1 MTEPVDPYALLSAL
15 LAPMRGRS
23 PEACSAYRVAAT
35 RDDPLAFALL
45 YLRHH
50 LKGKGDDAVVTLSEV
65 HLAWAES
72 AKAWLEPPAEPY
84 AFRRAEVAPRE
95 TGKSTWWF
103 LILPLWAAAH
113 GHARFCAAFADTSSQ
128 AETHLASFKAE
139 LDNNALLRADFP
151 DLVAPK
157 TRGRGTV
164 EADRVSLYHARSGF
178 VFAAAGMDSSNLGMK
193 VGSQRPDLIVL
204 DDIEPHEARYSE
216 PLARKRLDTLT
227 SAILPL
233 NIYARVVAVGTVT
246 MQGSIMH
253 QLVEAAKPNGK
264 PEAWVRDERF
274 EARHFPAIAAN
285 DDGTRRSIWPAK
297 WSLEF
302 LESIEHTRSY
312 LKNYA
317 NDPLGADG
325 PYWSPD
331 DFTRGTLPGT
341 TRRLLS
347 IDPAVTTKAS
357 SDFTG
362 LAVVS
367 WRPPEQGSK
376 APGRCLVEHAAEVKL
391 SPDALREHVL
401 ALIERFDVGLVLIE
415 TNQGGELWRRILW
428 GLPVKVKPVHQSVKK
443 EVRAASVLNHYQRGR
458 VVHVD
463 GLTRL
468 EAQLVSF
475 PNAPH
480 DDMVDAVGSGVAY
493 FLDRVKRQGAGVEVA
508 AYA

>member
-1 MTEPVDPYALLSAL
+1 MTDPVDPYALLAAL

-23 PEACSAYRVAAT
+23 PEAASAYRIAAT

-50 LKGKGDDAVVTLSEV
+50 LKGREDGARITLSEV
-65 HLAWAES
+65 HLAWVEA
-72 AKAWLEPPAEPY
+72 AKAWTEPAVEPY
-84 AFRRAEVAPRE
+84 AYRRAEVAPRE

-113 GHARFCAAFADTSSQ
+113 GHATFAAAFADTGTQ
-128 AETHLASFKAE
+128 AETHLASFKSE

-178 VFAAAGMDSSNLGMK
+178 VFAAAGMDSSNLGLK
-193 VGSQRPDLIVL
+193 VGARRPDLIVL
-204 DDIEPHEARYSE
+204 DDMEPHEARYS
-216 PLARKRLDTLT
+216 PALAAKRLDTLT

-233 NIYARVVAVGTVT
+233 NIYARVIAVGTVT

-264 PEAWVRDERF
+264 PEAWVTDERF
-274 EARHFPAIAAN
+274 TARHFPAIAVN
-285 DDGTRRSIWPAK
+285 DDGTRRSVWPAK
-297 WSLEF
+297 WPLEF

-325 PYWSPD
+325 PYWSPA
-331 DFTRGTLPGT
+331 DFTRGELPGT

-362 LAVVS
+362 LAVIA
-367 WRPPEQGSK
+367 WQPP
-376 APGRCLVEHAAEVKL
+376 APGAKGLGRCIVEHAAEVKL
-391 SPDALREHVL
+391 GPDALRAHVL
-401 ALIERFDVGLVLIE
+401 KLIEEHDVGLVLVE
-415 TNQGGELWRRILW
+415 TNQGGELWPRILW
-428 GLPVKVKPVHQSVKK
+428 GLPVKVKPLHQSIKK
-443 EVRAASVLNHYQRGR
+443 EVRAASVLAHYQRGR
-458 VVHVD
+458 VIHAP

-468 EAQLVSF
+468 EGQLVSF

-493 FLDRVKRQGAGVEVA
+493 FLDRPKRTKVA
-508 AYA
+508 AEVGAYA